1 MLYTR
6 QINQEDGSREYSD
19 PYFWKVIKV
28 HRLDNRSIMGVVSMD
43 GKLIIMSIVQRV
55 NVPTANT
62 SPTMVRSVSACSLK
76 AGLKSPVG
84 SKGSRPSSLD
94 KDVYV
99 PVANMKYAKCA
110 SGSVSFNGKLVVCG
124 GFDRGECLNK
134 VEAYNAEINAWEKW
148 PSMLSKRGRFDA
160 TVVDDK
166 LIYAVG
172 NACLRSYTIPMNENL
187 TYLKSSKLSDF
198 CPPRYNLP
206 PSPPTFRPCNIL
218 TLG

>member
-1 MLYTR
+1 MAR
-6 QINQEDGSREYSD
+6 SEYSD
-19 PYFWKVIKV
+19 PYFWKVIKA

-62 SPTMVRSVSACSLK
+62 SPTMVRSFSESSLK
-76 AGLKSPVG
+76 AGLKSPAG

-110 SGSVSFNGKLVVCG
+110 AGSVSFNDRLVVCG

-134 VEAYNAEINAWEKW
+134 VEAYNAKINAWEKW

-166 LIYAVG
+166 RIYAVG
-172 NACLRSYTIPMNENL
+172 NDDNL
-187 TYLKSSKLSDF
+187 S
-198 CPPRYNLP
+198 
-206 PSPPTFRPCNIL
+206 
-218 TLG
+218 